1 MRIDYE
7 RACNEAGLPEET
19 VKAIRRIFDA
29 DKKRMK
35 WEKKT
40 RKETG
45 FVYYSIELLKNPE
58 DGCYYD
64 LPDPEMD
71 LDEIIIHKLDLER
84 LSVILDMLPETE
96 KQFILDCFDAD
107 YGSYKEIAKKYGM
120 SVGTVQ
126 QKKRRVVERIRKLFF
141 EGEKT

>member
-7 RACNEAGLPEET
+7 RACKEAGLPEET

>member
-1 MRIDYE
+1 MRIEYE
-7 RACNEAGLPEET
+7 RACKEAGVPEET

>member
-1 MRIDYE
+1 M
-7 RACNEAGLPEET
+7 PEET

-120 SVGTVQ
+120 SVDTVQ

-141 EGEKT
+141 EGEK

>member
-1 MRIDYE
+1 M
-7 RACNEAGLPEET
+7 PEET

-29 DKKRMK
+29 DNKRMK

-120 SVGTVQ
+120 SVGSVQ

-141 EGEKT
+141 EGEETKPY

>member
-7 RACNEAGLPEET
+7 RACKEAGLPEET

-45 FVYYSIELLKNPE
+45 FVYYSIELLKNQE

-96 KQFILDCFDAD
+96 KQFILDCFEAD

>member
-1 MRIDYE
+1 MRIEYE
-7 RACNEAGLPEET
+7 RACKEAGVPEET

-45 FVYYSIELLKNPE
+45 FVYYSIELLKNPG